1 MSKILRYSFMSL
13 LLMCCG
19 SIFADEATFVFNTSE
34 GLQALGIAEPEAGA
48 GTELGNATYTING
61 VSLTATDGSTNTRIW
76 KALNKNTGVTTLN
89 LRVYK
94 SNATKPAG
102 TLTLSAGDKYITE
115 IEFAG
120 TVEMEADGGSLDEAT
135 KTWKGSAKTVVFT
148 ATATN
153 QLNTIKVTYQA
164 SAGVTKKNAALAF
177 SAETVNTV
185 VGEPFTAPTLSKATT
200 AAVTYSST
208 NAKVATVDAT
218 SGDVTIVGAGT
229 AKIRATVEENEEYY
243 GDQAEYQIIATEPVK
258 SEVTLPYSDLSKGQ
272 GSFTIDDINVPDGK
286 YVWQWTSYMKGSG
299 LKDTETESD
308 LKSPVIDLTG
318 ASKPVMTFLQCIN
331 KYFGNYA
338 NEAQLIITTLEGGA
352 ISDQEVIALEAPTFP
367 ETGNWS
373 NWKDE
378 SIDLSAYVGLKIQVT
393 FKYKSTTTN
402 YGTWEIKNFSVEDEN
417 AQPDVKTVENIAGL
431 SALNAKDDATL
442 TLTNAEVAKKW
453 TSNNGNTQI
462 YLRDAT
468 GAIEFYVTKQYA
480 AIAENFVEGGIV
492 NGTIDITYDIYN
504 QMQEIVP
511 NANTN
516 VSSLTFQ
523 APAGAPEAKAIAITD
538 VAANLHN
545 LVAIKDVTIE
555 MDAVAARGNNVTA
568 QATFYA
574 ASGSDRI
581 RLFNGFHDTQ
591 FDDFSPFMTGT
602 VNIKGIVMKSGSQ
615 YELYPTEI
623 SSPTAINSIKA
634 DKLNA
639 DAPMFNLAGQRVSKN
654 FKGVVIQN
662 GRKFVNK

>member
-1 MSKILRYSFMSL
+1 MSL

-19 SIFADEATFVFNTSE
+19 SIFADEATFVFNTPE

-48 GTELGNATYTING
+48 GTDLGTTTYTVNG

-76 KALNKNTGVTTLN
+76 KAVNKTTGVTTLN

-164 SAGVTKKNAALAF
+164 SAGVTKKDAALAF
-177 SAETVNTV
+177 SAETVNAV

-218 SGDVTIVGAGT
+218 SGAVTIVGAGT

-286 YVWQWTSYMKGSG
+286 YVWTWVSSNSYMKGSG

-308 LKSPVIDLTG
+308 LNSPIIDLTG
-318 ASKPVMTFLQCIN
+318 ASKPVMTFSQCIN

-352 ISDQEVIALEAPTFP
+352 ISDQETYALEAPAFEEG
-367 ETGNWS
+367 ETWS
-373 NWKDE
+373 KWKDE
-378 SIDLSAYVGLKIQVT
+378 SIDLSAYVGMKIQVT

-417 AQPDVKTVENIAGL
+417 AQPAAKTVENIAGL
-431 SALNAKDDATL
+431 SALNAKDEATL
-442 TLTNAEVAKKW
+442 TLTDAEVAKKW
-453 TSNNGNTQI
+453 TSKNGNTQI

-468 GAIEFYVTKQYA
+468 GAIEFYVTNQYA

-504 QMQEIVP
+504 KMQEIVP
-511 NANTN
+511 NENTN
-516 VSSLTFQ
+516 VSNLTFQ
-523 APAGAPEAKAIAITD
+523 APTGAPEAKAIAITD

-568 QATFYA
+568 QATTFYA

-581 RLFNGFHDTQ
+581 RLFNGFHDKQ

-602 VNIKGIVMKSGSQ
+602 VNIKGIVMMSESE
-615 YELYPTEI
+615 YELYPIEI